1 MFHVRNVLFAAL
13 VLSCN
18 GSVVFAQTYNVGS
31 LKIEQPW
38 ARATPGGAKVA
49 AGYMKIINSGAQAD
63 RLIGGSLPQA
73 GRFEVH
79 EMKMV
84 NGVMEMR
91 PITGGLEIASGQTV
105 ELKPGGYHVMFMD
118 LKSPLKQGG
127 KFKATLQFEKAGKI
141 EVPFDVQGVGAQEPA
156 MPGMSGH
163 KM

>member
-1 MFHVRNVLFAAL
+1 MFHLRNLLFAAL
-13 VLSCN
+13 VLCCN

-31 LKIEQPW
+31 VMIEQPW

-49 AGYMKIINSGAQAD
+49 AGYMKIVNNGAQAD

-91 PITGGLEIASGQTV
+91 PIPGGLEIASGQTV

-118 LKSPLKQGG
+118 LQQPLKQGERLKG
-127 KFKATLQFEKAGKI
+127 QLRFEKAGVV
-141 EVPFDVQGVGAQEPA
+141 EVEYQVEAVGARG
-156 MPGMSGH
+156 PGQHGH
-163 KM
+163 